1 MKTVKRQRLLAF
13 VAKHAVLIAAAIF
26 ALVPLLWAIK
36 SSFTP
41 TGEVL
46 STSLFGT
53 PSAFTTHNYTAGVA
67 NGQWAR
73 YFFNSFFVAACVTS
87 VTTIASATSGYGFA
101 KFKFRGRNLL
111 FGLVLV
117 SLMMPF
123 QAIMIPLFVEVRQ
136 LGWLGTYQ
144 GLIIPG
150 AVSAFG
156 VFMMRQFMAAI
167 PDELLEA
174 ARLDGCSEW
183 GSFRRIVLPLARGPL
198 AALGA
203 LTFLASWNNFLFP
216 LLIVQSDDLNTVPL
230 GLAQFQGPYGTDYG
244 QILALS
250 LLGSVP
256 VILLFTFMRR
266 QIIASFVTSGLK

>member
-1 MKTVKRQRLLAF
+1 MAS
-13 VAKHAVLIAAAIF
+13 VAKHTVMLIAVLF
-26 ALVPLLWAIK
+26 ALIPVIWAIK

-41 TGEVL
+41 TGEVIR
-46 STSLFGT
+46 TSLFSA
-53 PSAFTTHNYTAGVA
+53 PSAVTTQNYTRGVA
-67 NGQWAR
+67 SGQWGR
-73 YFFNSFFVAACVTS
+73 YFVNSFFVAVCVSAATI
-87 VTTIASATSGYGFA
+87 IASATSGYGFA
-101 KFKFRGRNLL
+101 KFTFRGRNLL

-156 VFMMRQFMAAI
+156 VFMMRQFMTAI

-183 GSFRRIVLPLARGPL
+183 GSFRRVVLPLARAPL

-203 LTFLASWNNFLFP
+203 LTFLASWNNFLYP

-230 GLAQFQGPYGTDYG
+230 GLVQFRGPYGTDYG

-250 LLGSVP
+250 LLGAVP
-256 VILLFTFMRR
+256 VILLFIFMRR
-266 QIIASFVTSGLK
+266 QIIASFATSGLK